1 MDAPLRYASGQV
13 RPALASG
20 SLLRRHKLSNCGRL
34 QGRGP
39 LRRPIKFMI
48 TTTRKMMRNT

>member
-1 MDAPLRYASGQV
+1 MDAPPAIRKRFV
-13 RPALASG
+13 RPLASG
-20 SLLRRHKLSNCGRL
+20 SLLRRHKLSNDGRL